1 MSAQTIEA
9 IVNVSSTG
17 GQSAIG
23 MMRQER
29 NQARLQT
36 LGIELDNNLN
46 DTLTPVELKTLTTNG
61 TIAGAVDGIPSPNGE
76 SYTPPAWPGQ
86 FDLSAPEQFDPSS
99 PNTVTLPNPSG
110 RYVPAPGALPNYP
123 PNVYT
128 APDGTNLPII
138 SPNDVTYGF
147 NPTDATKPGD
157 ITPILTG
164 DPNPVVNPLVPV
176 GTIIEPVNP
185 NVPVIISVPPELNP
199 NNLPP
204 NLDSNYTNSTLFP
217 STPSVE
223 EAINQVIECNCDC
236 WVH

>member
-1 MSAQTIEA
+1 MGVVIFVPVFPVHV
-9 IVNVSSTG
+9 IVRTF
-17 GQSAIG
+17 I
-23 MMRQER
+23 
-29 NQARLQT
+29 
-36 LGIELDNNLN
+36 
-46 DTLTPVELKTLTTNG
+46 
-61 TIAGAVDGIPSPNGE
+61 
-76 SYTPPAWPGQ
+76 
-86 FDLSAPEQFDPSS
+86 
-99 PNTVTLPNPSG
+99 
-110 RYVPAPGALPNYP
+110 VPATDKLDA
-123 PNVYT
+123 
-128 APDGTNLPII
+128 II

-147 NPTDATKPGD
+147 NPTDAIKPGD

-176 GTIIEPVNP
+176 GTVIEPVNP
-185 NVPVIISVPPELNP
+185 NVPVIIRVPPELNP